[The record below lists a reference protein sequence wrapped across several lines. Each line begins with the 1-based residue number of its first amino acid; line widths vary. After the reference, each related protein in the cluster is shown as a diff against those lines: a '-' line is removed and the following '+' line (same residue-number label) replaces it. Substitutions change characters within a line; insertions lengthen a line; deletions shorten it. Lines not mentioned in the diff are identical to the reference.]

1 MRHLPLVHEWARSTG
16 GGNKSI
22 CDSDTCAAGGQAA
35 NCKLL
40 FLSVRGGRDIHAT
53 FTRSRVKIPQGFSR
67 GEELQRGHWPPS
79 AGVRM
84 REEQGGV
91 GAAPEDEGGGTAEAS
106 GAVLDSLF
114 FFVCAHSC
122 ANTGNKCSLGSSVS
136 VKSAISRTTSTPGMA
151 WGPYATRQ
159 TF

>member
-1 MRHLPLVHEWARSTG
+1 MWHLPLVHEWARSTG
-16 GGNKSI
+16 GGNKRI
-22 CDSDTCAAGGQAA
+22 YDSGTCAAGGQAA

-40 FLSVRGGRDIHAT
+40 FLSVRSGRNTHAT
-53 FTRSRVKIPQGFSR
+53 FRRSRAKIPQGFTR

-106 GAVLDSLF
+106 GAVLDSFLF
-114 FFVCAHSC
+114 FLFFLYVHTAVQILEIN
-122 ANTGNKCSLGSSVS
+122 AV
-136 VKSAISRTTSTPGMA
+136 
-151 WGPYATRQ
+151 
-159 TF
+159 

>member
-1 MRHLPLVHEWARSTG
+1 MNGQEAQVVALKAFTTAAPVLLVDRLPT
-16 GGNKSI
+16 
-22 CDSDTCAAGGQAA
+22 A
-35 NCKLL
+35 NSSF
-40 FLSVRGGRDIHAT
+40 FLSGVEGTHTLHSGAEQ
-53 FTRSRVKIPQGFSR
+53 KIPQGFTR

-79 AGVRM
+79 ARVRM

-106 GAVLDSLF
+106 GAVLDSLC

-136 VKSAISRTTSTPGMA
+136 VKSATARTTSTPGMA
-151 WGPYATRQ
+151 RGPICHP
-159 TF
+159 